1 MQKILCLLLG
11 LCLLTG
17 CQSRELVDETVAE
30 TKPSADVSLPEEA
43 DGSKLPGESLAFS
56 NPGKARVPYTGI
68 RSYAEYVTSPDQLP
82 QEEVFKSYDQA
93 YFENHALVLVM
104 ETVSSGSVQLELD
117 GLYLQEGTV
126 TVTLKRAMPGHGPL
140 AAVGGGGEGA
150 GLQLDPGNRQHNPQ
164 GGEILKKRRPAPGGV
179 LLRCGGNP
187 ACLCS
192 DNRIPDSSGNEN

>member
-30 TKPSADVSLPEEA
+30 TKPSAEVSLPEEA
-43 DGSKLPGESLAFS
+43 DGSKLPGERLAFS

-126 TVTLKRAMPGHGPL
+126 TVTLKRAMPGQ
-140 AAVGGGGEGA
+140 VGTADMATWLLWAEVEKGLDYSWTLETGNTIPRGE
-150 GLQLDPGNRQHNPQ
+150 
-164 GGEILKKRRPAPGGV
+164 KY
-179 LLRCGGNP
+179 
-187 ACLCS
+187 
-192 DNRIPDSSGNEN
+192 